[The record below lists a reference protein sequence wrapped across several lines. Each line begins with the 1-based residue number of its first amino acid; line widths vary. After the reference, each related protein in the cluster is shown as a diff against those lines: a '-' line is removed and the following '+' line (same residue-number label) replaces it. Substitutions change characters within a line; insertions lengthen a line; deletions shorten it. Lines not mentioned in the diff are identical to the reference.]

1 VCNSRQRR
9 DYTVDELGAIVSWE
23 TPECSSFEQHV
34 SFSCGALT
42 N

>member
-1 VCNSRQRR
+1 
-9 DYTVDELGAIVSWE
+9 VSWE

-34 SFSCGALT
+34 SFSCCALT

>member
-1 VCNSRQRR
+1 
-9 DYTVDELGAIVSWE
+9 VSWE

-34 SFSCGALT
+34 SFSCCTLT

>member
-1 VCNSRQRR
+1 
-9 DYTVDELGAIVSWE
+9 VSWE

-34 SFSCGALT
+34 SFSCCALI